1 MQGVISKDCPVKHRN
16 ALESLVETSCL
27 NKEDCKHW
35 MKRKQQNF
43 KSTLIHP
50 NN

>member
-1 MQGVISKDCPVKHRN
+1 MQGVISKDFPVKHRN
-16 ALESLVETSCL
+16 TLKNLVETSCL
-27 NKEDCKHW
+27 NKEVGKHW
-35 MKRKQQNF
+35 MKKNF